1 MTNPERPHLHGTTRQ
16 VAAAVLSLA
25 VFSGAVADYKNPI
38 TLGFAG
44 LAQMGLLRI
53 IEGSRKEVESS
64 LFIATDRNR

>member
-1 MTNPERPHLHGTTRQ
+1 MTNPGRPHLHGTTRQ

-38 TLGFAG
+38 TLVLAG

-53 IEGSRKEVESS
+53 IEEEKEKVEQP
-64 LFIATDRNR
+64 LGIATDRNR